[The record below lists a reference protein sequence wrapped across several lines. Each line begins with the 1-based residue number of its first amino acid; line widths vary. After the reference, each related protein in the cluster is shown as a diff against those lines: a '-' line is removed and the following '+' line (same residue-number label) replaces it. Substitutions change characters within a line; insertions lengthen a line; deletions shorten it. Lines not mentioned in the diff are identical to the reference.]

1 MKTAGFSHSE
11 IPGSKRVCRYPRLI
25 AASHVLHRLTSPRH
39 SPIALASFV
48 YDSLNRR
55 MVFIPDER
63 HLCHPFYV
71 KTIKE
76 LKVI

>member
-1 MKTAGFSHSE
+1 
-11 IPGSKRVCRYPRLI
+11 
-25 AASHVLHRLTSPRH
+25 
-39 SPIALASFV
+39 
-48 YDSLNRR
+48 

>member
-1 MKTAGFSHSE
+1 
-11 IPGSKRVCRYPRLI
+11 
-25 AASHVLHRLTSPRH
+25 
-39 SPIALASFV
+39 
-48 YDSLNRR
+48 

-76 LKVI
+76 LKVNKILCFQKWWAQVDLNHRPPRYQHGALTN